1 MKKDKDYFVEGSI
14 PAELVADEIR
24 KHSHKKNIGAHAF
37 FLGQVRAD
45 IIDGKE
51 VQEII
56 YSAYTEMANPEFSK
70 IREDAFEKYNLSCL
84 HIYHSIGAVKTG
96 EISLFV
102 LVSSKH
108 RKDSFD
114 ALEDIVEQIKLKVPI
129 WKKEILA
136 DGNPNWV

>member
-1 MKKDKDYFVEGSI
+1 M
-14 PAELVADEIR
+14 L
-24 KHSHKKNIGAHAF
+24 F

-45 IIDGKE
+45 MIDGKE

-84 HIYHSIGAVKTG
+84 HIYHSLGAVKTG